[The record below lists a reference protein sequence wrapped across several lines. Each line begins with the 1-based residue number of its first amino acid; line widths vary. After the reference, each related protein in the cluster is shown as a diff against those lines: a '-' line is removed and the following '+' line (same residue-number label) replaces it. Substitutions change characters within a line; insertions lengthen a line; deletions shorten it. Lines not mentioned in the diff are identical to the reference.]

1 MREGAIEPLSEPP
14 APRRRGVVTNWNDD
28 RGYGFIRP
36 LDFADR
42 RSVFVHRSSLP
53 SGDQSLAVGARVN
66 FSMGISPING
76 RDMAVD
82 VQEE

>member
-1 MREGAIEPLSEPP
+1 MREAPYEPLIESH
-14 APRRRGVVTNWNDD
+14 ALRRRGIVANWNDD

-53 SGDQSLAVGARVN
+53 SSDQSLAVGARIS
-66 FSMGISPING
+66 FTMGISPING